1 MLFSGGGTGGHV
13 YPILTIIEE
22 LRASGATTELLYLGG
37 RDSFEERLCAR
48 QGIPFRAIS
57 AGQIRGMSPLAVI
70 GSGLRLLVGFF
81 QSLRQIAGFR
91 PEATL
96 VTGGYISAP
105 VALASWLWRC
115 PVLIYLPD
123 IEPGLA
129 VRALA
134 RFARRVAVS
143 FAESLSYFR
152 PGKAVVTGYPVRA
165 AFFQT
170 DKGKARAQ
178 LGLADDQP
186 VLLAMGGS
194 RGAQSINTAIAGNLS
209 ALVKAAQI
217 VHITGAEDIERMKEA
232 QRRLPAELQ
241 SRYHPYGYLH
251 DELIA
256 AMVAADLVIARA
268 GAATLAEF
276 PAAGLPAILAP
287 YPYSG
292 QHQEANA
299 DYLVRHGAAVKL
311 SDGDMRHGLT
321 PLVDKLLSD
330 TQALN
335 EMAASARRLAHPEAA
350 RNIAA
355 LMRQWEAQK

>member
-1 MLFSGGGTGGHV
+1 M
-13 YPILTIIEE
+13 
-22 LRASGATTELLYLGG
+22 
-37 RDSFEERLCAR
+37 
-48 QGIPFRAIS
+48 
-57 AGQIRGMSPLAVI
+57 AVV
-70 GSGLRLLVGFF
+70 GSGLRLLIGFF
-81 QSLRQIAGFR
+81 QSLKQIASFR
-91 PEATL
+91 PQATL

-129 VRALA
+129 VRELA

-143 FAESLSYFR
+143 FAESMRYFR
-152 PGKAVVTGYPVRA
+152 PGKAVVTGYPVRM

-170 DKGKARAQ
+170 GKAEYRAR

-194 RGAQSINTAIAGNLS
+194 RGAQSINTAIAENLP
-209 ALVKAAQI
+209 ALLKLAQL
-217 VHITGAEDIERMKEA
+217 VHITGAEDIERMREA
-232 QRRLPAELQ
+232 RQNLPTELQ
-241 SRYHPYGYLH
+241 PHYHPHAYLH
-251 DELIA
+251 DGLVA

-299 DYLVRHGAAVKL
+299 DYLVRQGAAVKL
-311 SDGDMRHGLT
+311 SDGDMRSNLA
-321 PLVDKLLSD
+321 PLVEKLLSD
-330 TQALN
+330 AQTLR
-335 EMAASARRLAHPEAA
+335 EMAANARRLARPEAA
-350 RNIAA
+350 RNIVA
-355 LMRQWEAQK
+355 LLQQWEVK